1 MFTGLYD
8 FSYPFFIV
16 IFFVYTLLKYIRN
29 METIVRLQMTK
40 PEYNR
45 LENEGIYGDTTQTI
59 TVSSDNDNMDE
70 LVDMVFEQIRLNY
83 EFPTNIDLTVQ
94 NIYDT
99 TQLDD
104 FVNKLGHRNIQFVPF
119 VVNIGGELEVPKS
132 YDPIWV

>member
-1 MFTGLYD
+1 
-8 FSYPFFIV
+8 
-16 IFFVYTLLKYIRN
+16 

-40 PEYNR
+40 PEYNG

-83 EFPTNIDLTVQ
+83 EYPTNIDLTVQ

>member
-40 PEYNR
+40 PEYNG

-70 LVDMVFEQIRLNY
+70 LVDMVF
-83 EFPTNIDLTVQ
+83 
-94 NIYDT
+94 
-99 TQLDD
+99 
-104 FVNKLGHRNIQFVPF
+104 
-119 VVNIGGELEVPKS
+119 
-132 YDPIWV
+132 